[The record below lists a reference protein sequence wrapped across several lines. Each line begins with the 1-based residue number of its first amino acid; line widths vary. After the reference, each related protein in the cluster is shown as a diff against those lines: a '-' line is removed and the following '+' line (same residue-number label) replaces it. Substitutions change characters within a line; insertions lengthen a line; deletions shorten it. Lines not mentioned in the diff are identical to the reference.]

1 MRLQLTD
8 EQEAFRDRMRSFFS
22 IAVPQEIR
30 DKVAAGAELSREEI
44 VSSQQILNAHGLAVP
59 QWPVAWGGQDWT
71 PVERHLWTDELQR
84 SATPMPLVFNTSL
97 VGPVIAEFGTEEQK
111 QRFLPATANLDIWWC
126 QGFSEPEAGSDLA
139 SLRTRAVREDDH
151 YIVNG
156 QKTWTTYAHYADWMF
171 ALVRTDP
178 DAPRKQQGISF
189 LLIDMTSPGVTVR
202 PIELLDGAKEV
213 NEVFLDDVRVPA
225 ENLIGEDNQGWA
237 CAKFLLGNERGGF
250 AMSQVVRRRLAQA
263 KQAAAEI
270 PCGGGNLLDDQLFRA
285 RIAELETTAQALEVT
300 GLRVVAGSQSGRP
313 NPISSLL
320 KLRGSQ
326 LHQDTTQLL
335 LDVAGPDARLFE
347 PGSTSA
353 PDWAPRTAR
362 TYLNNRKST
371 IYGGSSEVQRSIIAS
386 SILGL

>member
-1 MRLQLTD
+1 
-8 EQEAFRDRMRSFFS
+8 MRSFFS

-156 QKTWTTYAHYADWMF
+156 QKTWTTYA
-171 ALVRTDP
+171 L
-178 DAPRKQQGISF
+178 S
-189 LLIDMTSPGVTVR
+189 LIH
-202 PIELLDGAKEV
+202 I
-213 NEVFLDDVRVPA
+213 
-225 ENLIGEDNQGWA
+225 
-237 CAKFLLGNERGGF
+237 
-250 AMSQVVRRRLAQA
+250 
-263 KQAAAEI
+263 
-270 PCGGGNLLDDQLFRA
+270 
-285 RIAELETTAQALEVT
+285 
-300 GLRVVAGSQSGRP
+300 
-313 NPISSLL
+313 
-320 KLRGSQ
+320 
-326 LHQDTTQLL
+326 
-335 LDVAGPDARLFE
+335 
-347 PGSTSA
+347 
-353 PDWAPRTAR
+353 
-362 TYLNNRKST
+362 
-371 IYGGSSEVQRSIIAS
+371 
-386 SILGL
+386 